1 MKKRNLIER
10 RRALKEAYYNE
21 LRKQGV
27 IDTPKEKTLNDMTKK
42 ELVEL
47 ALNEGLELNNKL
59 TKAVMIQSIN
69 EYREKKAEEEAELK
83 RLEEEKQVLLNELRD
98 MQELTEENFAMSN
111 EELKALIEDIKE
123 EVTEEK
129 QDADSQENEF
139 NGEQDADIQ
148 EEPPADGTIEDI
160 DVPEITEEDVQAV
173 ANVIV
178 EQSEEENKTI
188 EQVVNEIVKEGAK

>member
-1 MKKRNLIER
+1 MKKRNLIEH

-47 ALNEGLELNNKL
+47 ALNEGLELDNKL

-83 RLEEEKQVLLNELRD
+83 RLEEEKQALLNELRD
-98 MQELTEENFAMSN
+98 MQKLTEENFAMSN

-129 QDADSQENEF
+129 QDTDSQENEF
-139 NGEQDADIQ
+139 NGEQGVDIQ

-160 DVPEITEEDVQAV
+160 DVPEITEEEVQTV
-173 ANVIV
+173 ANAIV

-188 EQVVNEIVKEGAK
+188 EQVVNEIVKEGTE

>member
-42 ELVEL
+42 KLVEL
-47 ALNEGLELNNKL
+47 ALNEGLELDNKL

-83 RLEEEKQVLLNELRD
+83 RLEEEKQALLNELRD
-98 MQELTEENFAMSN
+98 IQELTEENFAMSN

-123 EVTEEK
+123 
-129 QDADSQENEF
+129 
-139 NGEQDADIQ
+139 G
-148 EEPPADGTIEDI
+148 
-160 DVPEITEEDVQAV
+160 
-173 ANVIV
+173 
-178 EQSEEENKTI
+178 
-188 EQVVNEIVKEGAK
+188 KEGAE

>member
-47 ALNEGLELNNKL
+47 ALNEGLELDNKL

-139 NGEQDADIQ
+139 NGEQGADIQ
-148 EEPPADGTIEDI
+148 EEPPVDGTIEDI
-160 DVPEITEEDVQAV
+160 DVPEITEEEVQAV
-173 ANVIV
+173 ANAIV

-188 EQVVNEIVKEGAK
+188 EQVVNEIVKEGTE